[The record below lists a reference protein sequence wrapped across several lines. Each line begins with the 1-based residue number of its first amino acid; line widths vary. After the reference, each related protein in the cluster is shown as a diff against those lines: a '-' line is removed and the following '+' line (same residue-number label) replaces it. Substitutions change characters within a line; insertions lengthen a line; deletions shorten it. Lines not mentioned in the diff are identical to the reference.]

1 MEGNSGRRR
10 SLLLCSAVVGVV
22 TTTTSLAEERIQ
34 LDEVVVTAQK
44 RAQSIQDVPISVSA
58 FVSEQLVE
66 AGVNDITDAARLIP
80 ALEVQSSDGPGSV
93 SYRLRR
99 VGNLGLIPAFEPA
112 VGLFVDGAFRNR
124 SFFGSGELLDLDRI
138 EVLNGPQS
146 TLYGKNTTAGVIS
159 MFSRAPQ
166 KTSTFTTQATLGDI
180 DFPSHPLM
188 SDVKASWSG
197 PLSERWGASLSAGW
211 YGQNYALSSGFPGG
225 PDQDSVSRYASRAQ
239 LSYTGDHS
247 DLRLIIE
254 QLGQNDRDGSPTATT
269 FLPGAPST
277 QVHNFLIAQGLAAPC
292 TGAGSDPRNYGNC
305 LLYPVQTNLGAT
317 DATLLWN
324 NHFAD
329 GLTLSSVTSWDNYS
343 YSTRQNDVA
352 QLGAPMFGYYDR
364 QTGRSLQEELR
375 LASSLPQRVNWLTGV
390 FYYHNDSVRGDPNQP
405 MFYSEQLSAAPF
417 WKPLLQQ
424 LVGAPVLI
432 ATPGQQGI
440 VDSSMATDYIGLF
453 GQTSWYV
460 TDAFQLNTGI
470 RWQDEKKN
478 ATIYQS
484 VNDPTPTLISLLLNT
499 PIPRTDLSRSSS
511 KVTWSVT
518 PQLNLTRSTMVY
530 ATAARGFKSGGYNTG
545 FGQLPAE
552 QREFGDETVNDYELG
567 MKASF
572 WGGRARMHVAVFDTQ
587 YNNYQDAAFIGA
599 QFAVNNAQKATDRGV
614 DLGVDAYLT
623 GTLSGTLDVSYAD
636 FKYATYTD
644 GVCYP
649 GRTPD
654 GSMPG
659 TCNLSGQHPI
669 NAPPLKLALGL
680 DERVPVSFGEVFAH
694 LGADWTARYNT
705 SFSADPR
712 LTQNPY
718 TWVRARV
725 GAGFGSTELIFWAEN
740 LLNTRVAY
748 ADALPNLFSQ
758 DPNTQTYMQ
767 PPRSYGLT
775 VRMKF

>member
-1 MEGNSGRRR
+1 MEGKFGRRS
-10 SLLLCSAVVGVV
+10 SLLLCSAVAGVV
-22 TTTTSLAEERIQ
+22 TTTASLADERVQ
-34 LDEVVVTAQK
+34 EEVVVTAQK

-58 FVSEQLVE
+58 VVSEQLTE
-66 AGVNDITDAARLIP
+66 AGVKDVTDAARLIP
-80 ALEVQSSDGPGSV
+80 ALEVQTSNGVGSV
-93 SYRLRR
+93 NYRLRR

-166 KTSTFTTQATLGDI
+166 KTSTFITEASLGSI
-180 DFPSHPLM
+180 DSPSHPM
-188 SDVKASWSG
+188 TGDVKANWSG
-197 PLSERWGASLSAGW
+197 PVSERWGAGFSAGW
-211 YGQNYALSSGFPGG
+211 SGRNYLLSSGFPGG
-225 PDQDSVSRYASRAQ
+225 PGQDSVSRYASRAQ

-254 QLGQNDRDGSPTATT
+254 QLGQNDRDGSPAATT

-277 QVHNFLIAQGLAAPC
+277 LVHNFLMAQNLAAPC
-292 TGAGSDPRNYGNC
+292 AGAGSDTRTYGNC
-305 LLYPVQTNLGAT
+305 LLNPVETNLAAT

-324 NHFAD
+324 NHFAN
-329 GLTLSSVTSWDNYS
+329 GVTLSSVTSWDNYK
-343 YSTRQNDVA
+343 YSGRQDDVS
-352 QLGAPMFGYYDR
+352 QLGAPVFGYYDR
-364 QTGRSLQEELR
+364 QTGHSVQEELR
-375 LASSLPQRVNWLTGV
+375 LASSGAQRVNWLTGA
-390 FYYHNDSVRGDPNQP
+390 FYYHNDIVRGDPNQP
-405 MFYSEQLSAAPF
+405 MFYSEQLAAAPF

-424 LVGAPVLI
+424 LLGAPVLI
-432 ATPGQQGI
+432 GTPGQQGF
-440 VDSSMATDYIGLF
+440 VDSSLATDYVGLF
-453 GQTSWYV
+453 GQTIWYV

-470 RWQDEKKN
+470 RWQNERKN
-478 ATIYQS
+478 ATIYQF
-484 VNDPTPTLISLLLNT
+484 VNDPTPTLISLQLTT
-499 PIPRTDLSRSSS
+499 PLPRTDLSRSAS

-545 FGQLPAE
+545 FGQLPAD
-552 QREFGDETVNDYELG
+552 QRAFGDETVNDYEAG
-567 MKASF
+567 VKASF
-572 WGGRARMHVAVFDTQ
+572 WDHRARAHLAVFDTE

-599 QFAVNNAQKATDRGV
+599 QFAVNNAQKATDRGL

-623 GTLSGTLDVSYAD
+623 GTLSGTFDVSYAN

-659 TCNLSGQHPI
+659 TCILSGQHPI

-680 DERVPVSFGEVFAH
+680 DERVPVSFGEVFAN

-725 GAGFGSTELIFWAEN
+725 GANFGSTELTLWADN
-740 LLNTRVAY
+740 LLNVHTAY

-767 PPRSYGLT
+767 LPRSYGVT